1 MNGVPIYHPY
11 ILPTVLLIAGLSLK
25 SPTIIR
31 SWKDPNSRATWLVLL
46 FASAVFVS
54 VTPPNIQN
62 INAFTGVPNIA
73 APWTYSMINAF
84 CGACL
89 TMLIT
94 WREEPSQRRDTRIRR
109 VWITY
114 GGIVAALWA
123 TFLMADVP
131 QSRARDLDTFYANT
145 PWMREHI
152 VLYLLGYL
160 ISTVVSAWMIWTW
173 ISKVREGWLRA
184 GLVSLQLGHACG
196 IVFVTAKFLAIGAR
210 WTGTDW
216 DDLNVLIAP
225 PFAILG
231 GTLVALGFILPVVG
245 PFLQQWPRD
254 QLTYWTLKPLVR
266 AVQQVTP
273 SPATAPVGR
282 FAPLDL
288 RLLQRQTQIL
298 DGLLQLA
305 PHYDR
310 SLYQRAYETALAQ
323 EEERTAR
330 GLAGAVAISSAIE
343 SHGKQGEHDHSIEI
357 GSEIIDHMESV
368 SRMLNNPQRLKE
380 FHQSLFGSEKTTPHA

>member
-62 INAFTGVPNIA
+62 INAVTGVPNIA

-131 QSRARDLDTFYANT
+131 RSRARDLDTFYANT

-357 GSEIIDHMESV
+357 GSEIIDHMESI

>member
-94 WREEPSQRRDTRIRR
+94 WREEPSKRRDTRIRQ

-114 GGIVAALWA
+114 GGIVATLWA

-266 AVQQVTP
+266 AVQRVTP

-343 SHGKQGEHDHSIEI
+343 SHGGQGENDHSIEI
-357 GSEIIDHMESV
+357 GSEIIDHMESI

-380 FHQSLFGSEKTTPHA
+380 FHESLFGSEKTTPHA